1 MIQSYPQVASTR
13 LSGDDDQWCI
23 LIRWNEE
30 APTRLLTIRQ
40 ALGEV
45 GRLQEADEH
54 ESARRIR
61 EAVEYG
67 PLD

>member
-1 MIQSYPQVASTR
+1 MIQSYPQVESTR
-13 LSGDDDQWCI
+13 LSEAADEWRI

-30 APTRLLTIRQ
+30 APTRLLTISQ

-45 GRLQEADEH
+45 RRLQDVGDQEI
-54 ESARRIR
+54 ARRIR